1 SMSRRVMVLQLQA
14 GDAAL
19 LFAAFSQFGFAFFI
33 QPRARRSDHLGAA
46 LSAGADNKDKPNL
59 FTVSA
64 VGFGEFLQDCGF
76 CRSRTR
82 LFLLGPFGCAAFSN
96 LRMCAECFEP
106 IIDGE
111 FIPGAIRL
119 LQ

>member
-1 SMSRRVMVLQLQA
+1 DRTL
-14 GDAAL
+14 
-19 LFAAFSQFGFAFFI
+19 GFAVSSHFGVAIYI
-33 QPRARRSDHLGAA
+33 QTRAKSSEHLGAA
-46 LSAGADNKDKPNL
+46 LSAGADNKDKPKL

-111 FIPGAIRL
+111 FIPGAFRL
-119 LQ
+119 LH